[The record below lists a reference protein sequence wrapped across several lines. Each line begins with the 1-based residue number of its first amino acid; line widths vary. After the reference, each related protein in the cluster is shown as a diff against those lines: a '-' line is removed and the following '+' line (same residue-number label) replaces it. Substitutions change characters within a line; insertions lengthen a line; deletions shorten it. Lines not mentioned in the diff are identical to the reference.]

1 MLLGNVERPFTS
13 PGILELLTRA
23 IAGTE
28 TRSRVGRGTIADPEQ
43 VDGLQRNADAM
54 VNDFQ

>member
-1 MLLGNVERPFTS
+1 MLLGNVERSFTS

-28 TRSRVGRGTIADPEQ
+28 MRSRVVRGTIAERWLT
-43 VDGLQRNADAM
+43 VRNET
-54 VNDFQ
+54 QTRW